1 MSDKQNQMAGG
12 LPSSLVRE
20 TEARLSAGSPAVQGN
35 PSTTVET
42 EDAPGVS
49 LRQPLAGWLEG
60 GLAILDAG
68 GRVVEINETLSHWLD
83 RPGDAIVGHRFRAL
97 LEERCSDWARDIDAL
112 LGSAEPFA
120 SLRLTLPSDDLRASE
135 SFCLELARHSTVTFV
150 HFHSVLPPLAE
161 LEEAAWNEYLGPDS
175 ARREMFVR
183 LVRAE
188 SQLKALTERWPGVI
202 FSQRADF
209 TFRFVSPGIVELT
222 GIAMEDW
229 KGKPHLFW
237 QLVHEGDTE
246 DLRQQIKHAR
256 QSNEAIT
263 STFRVRHTQTGRISY
278 VLEHRQAILSRS
290 GLVLGYEGV
299 WLDVT
304 RQTIAEKRLSS
315 AAWKEALS
323 VLTMGLAHDFSNV
336 MAGIHALSETFL
348 EQVGPRHGFS
358 EGLSLIKS
366 NSQQASQL
374 VHRIINL
381 HQGKTGESYYHNLN
395 ELTSD
400 AADLVRKILPRRMQF
415 AVELASDA
423 LPVHLDAIE
432 LRQVIINLVLN
443 AVDAMPQT
451 GRLVLRTSAHD
462 KLPALTQW
470 EGAPPRTPA
479 ACLSI
484 QDSGCGIKARHLAS
498 IFDPFFTTKPMN
510 KGSGLG
516 LYNAKLFVE
525 KHRGA
530 ISVDSREGVG
540 TTFHLWLPQADFTE
554 AESVEAPSVATAQ
567 RRHLLLVGRSGAT
580 LDGTAEFLRTNGYHV
595 ATSTSS
601 DGIRD
606 TLRAQDCAVSGLVV
620 LAEPDDRDLLRMVP
634 DVRRDHPRLRLILK
648 VVGRDQDELPPE
660 LFGQADLIISP
671 DLSQTRILEKLAK
684 QF

>member
-1 MSDKQNQMAGG
+1 MSGKQNQMAGE

-20 TEARLSAGSPAVQGN
+20 TEAGAFAGIPAG
-35 PSTTVET
+35 PGDHPTTREA
-42 EDAPGVS
+42 EDAPGMS
-49 LRQPLAGWLEG
+49 LRQPLASWLEG
-60 GLAILDAG
+60 GLAILDAD
-68 GRVVEINETLSHWLD
+68 GRVVEINETLSHWLG
-83 RPGDAIVGHRFRAL
+83 RPIDLILGHRFRAL
-97 LEERCSDWARDIDAL
+97 LEERCNDWARDIERL
-112 LGSAEPFA
+112 LDSSEPFA
-120 SLRLTLPSDDLRASE
+120 SLRLALPSDDLKASE
-135 SFCLELARHSTVTFV
+135 SFCLELARHGKVTFV
-150 HFHSVLPPLAE
+150 RFNSVLPPLAE
-161 LEEAAWNEYLGPDS
+161 LEEAAWNEHLDPDS

-188 SQLKALTERWPGVI
+188 SQLKALTDRWPGVI

-209 TFRFVSPGIVELT
+209 TFRFASPRIVELT
-222 GIAMEDW
+222 GIAIEDW
-229 KGKPHLFW
+229 KRKPHLFW
-237 QLVHEGDTE
+237 QLVHEGDAE

-256 QSNEAIT
+256 QSDESVT

-278 VLEHRQAILSRS
+278 VMEHRQAILSRS
-290 GLVLGYEGV
+290 GLILGYEGV

-348 EQVGPRHGFS
+348 DQVGPQHGFS

-395 ELTSD
+395 ELAND

-415 AVELASDA
+415 AVELAPDA

-443 AVDAMPQT
+443 AVEAMPQT
-451 GRLVLRTSAHD
+451 GRLVLRTSVHE
-462 KLPALTQW
+462 KLPSLPQW
-470 EGAPPRTPA
+470 QGVPPRTPA

-498 IFDPFFTTKPMN
+498 VFDPFFTTKPMN

-516 LYNAKLFVE
+516 LYNAKLFAE

-530 ISVDSREGVG
+530 ITVDSQEDVG

-554 AESVEAPSVATAQ
+554 TEPADLRSVSAGS
-567 RRHLLLVGRSGAT
+567 RRQLLLAGRSGKT

-595 ATSTSS
+595 ATTASGEIHDALRSR
-601 DGIRD
+601 DGA
-606 TLRAQDCAVSGLVV
+606 LNGLVL
-620 LAEPDDRDLLRMVP
+620 LAEPGDKDLIRIVP
-634 DVRRDHPRLRLILK
+634 EVRREHPQLRLILK
-648 VVGRDQDELPPE
+648 VVGVDHEELPSE
-660 LFGQADLIISP
+660 LLRQADLIISP
-671 DLSQTRILEKLAK
+671 DLSPARILEKLAK